1 MGKVCKYYSDW
12 QREVFA
18 CSQCGWTGTVSH
30 KDLEAGDVAAIVECP
45 SCYRSMGVV
54 LYPNLQETKEAAAQG
69 NEEAIKAL
77 PSFES
82 RIERNWDLLDR
93 FEQEKIRSADQLPD
107 IDGESLEFGWDFQKG
122 EDGEWYQVIRV
133 VDAEVWRELAFFN
146 NVRRFEEIKKLLK
159 AKYGKRFKRLT
170 PTGASMEWLSGD
182 NLGRALQ
189 IGYV

>member
-54 LYPNLQETKEAAAQG
+54 LYPNLQETKEAATQG

-77 PSFES
+77 PSFEA
-82 RIERNWDLLDR
+82 RIEQNWELLDR
-93 FEQEKIRSADQLPD
+93 FDREKLHGADQLPD
-107 IDGESLEFGWDFQKG
+107 LDGESLEFGWDSQKG

-146 NVRRFEEIKKLLK
+146 NVPRFEEIKRLLR
-159 AKYGKRFKRLT
+159 ARYGMRFKSLT
-170 PTGASMEWLSGD
+170 PTKASIEWLTGD
-182 NLGRALQ
+182 SLFKALQ
-189 IGYV
+189 LTYT